1 MTVIA
6 PPYPQGKNLLR
17 DKVVVITAA
26 AGTGIGFATAKRC
39 AEEGAFVIV
48 SDVHER
54 RLGETAEKLAPIL
67 GKAPPAVRCDVT
79 NEADVQRLFDTT
91 IAEMGRIDVLINNA
105 GLGGTANLVDMTDEQ
120 WMRVMDITLN
130 GTFRC
135 TRTAL
140 RHMMPKGSG
149 AIVNNASI
157 GGLIGMPLH
166 AIYSASK
173 HAVIGLTKSV
183 ALEYATL
190 GVRVNAVAPGGV
202 QSEMLDRVTGGPGS
216 EGLAKMA
223 RLHPMARIGAP
234 EEIAAAVLWLCSPEA
249 SFVTGHVLS
258 VDGGFTAR

>member
-1 MTVIA
+1 MNRFA
-6 PPYPQGKNLLR
+6 GKVALVTGATSGIGRATAVAFAREGAN
-17 DKVVVITAA
+17 VVVVGRRELEGNETLRLIESSG
-26 AGTGIGFATAKRC
+26 GTGL
-39 AEEGAFVIV
+39 FV
-48 SDVHER
+48 
-54 RLGETAEKLAPIL
+54 A
-67 GKAPPAVRCDVT
+67 
-79 NEADVQRLFDTT
+79 ADVSRERDAQRVVEAALERF
-91 IAEMGRIDVLINNA
+91 GRLDAAFNNA
-105 GLGGTANLVDMTDEQ
+105 GVEERPALTADQVEGEFD
-120 WMRVMDITLN
+120 RVIGVNVKGAWSCMKHELPALLK
-130 GTFRC
+130 
-135 TRTAL
+135 TR
-140 RHMMPKGSG
+140 G